1 MRRLLRPALLIVV
14 VVLVGIQFV
23 PISNTAPPIDPAQ
36 TLERQVAVPANVKA
50 ILDRSCRDCHS
61 NETSWPLYARIAPFS
76 WLLASHVRQGREDM
90 NLSEWGQYDAGAA
103 RDILVEVCR
112 QVKKGAMPKWSYAL
126 VHRSAALSSA
136 DVTTLCTWSDTT
148 RKAIQAAE

>member
-1 MRRLLRPALLIVV
+1 MRRLLRPALLIVA
-14 VVLVGIQFV
+14 VVLIGIQLV
-23 PISNTAPPIDPAQ
+23 PVPRTNPPVDPTQ
-36 TLERQVAVPANVKA
+36 TLEHQVAVPPEVKA

-61 NETSWPLYARIAPFS
+61 DQTVWPLYARIAPVS
-76 WLLASHVRQGREDM
+76 WLLASHVRDGREDM

-126 VHRSAALSSA
+126 VHRSAALSRA
-136 DVTTLCTWSDTT
+136 DVTALCTWSDTT
-148 RKAIQAAE
+148 RRALQAAE